1 MYSFHLASLRIQQIR
16 FTKEVKASLEHANV
30 AVTNEI
36 LVKLLKRANSETV
49 MDEAQCSPEC
59 TDTTH
64 KGIEKWQ
71 PRFSEK
77 PQDVLKVGD
86 RQQQTVQK

>member
-1 MYSFHLASLRIQQIR
+1 MYSFHLASLKNPTNKIHQRSESK
-16 FTKEVKASLEHANV
+16 FGAANV
-30 AVTNEI
+30 AVTNEV

-59 TDTTH
+59 IDTTH

-71 PRFSEK
+71 PRLSEE